1 MISGRLVSNSILHRR
16 RSKLKLKLSK
26 LNMISGRL
34 VYICKLHRRSKLK
47 LKPSRLN
54 MISDRLVSISILHR
68 RNKLKLR
75 PSRLNMISGR
85 LVSISILHRRTSK
98 LLWLFRFNVI
108 QAKLI
113 FISILRRRKQLK
125 NYCRLF
131 IINGVKRFLR
141 RNQKNGNI
149 NIFPKELSICCTH
162 WFYNLFI
169 FATQCCRL

>member
-1 MISGRLVSNSILHRR
+1 MVPHKIVSNDSRFKPALNLNRGLADFGGFKPR
-16 RSKLKLKLSK
+16 LKFFKFHL
-26 LNMISGRL
+26 
-34 VYICKLHRRSKLK
+34 
-47 LKPSRLN
+47 
-54 MISDRLVSISILHR
+54 
-68 RNKLKLR
+68 
-75 PSRLNMISGR
+75 RLNMISGR

-113 FISILRRRKQLK
+113 FISILRRRMQLK

-131 IINGVKRFLR
+131 IINDVKRFLR

-149 NIFPKELSICCTH
+149 NVFPKELSLCCTH